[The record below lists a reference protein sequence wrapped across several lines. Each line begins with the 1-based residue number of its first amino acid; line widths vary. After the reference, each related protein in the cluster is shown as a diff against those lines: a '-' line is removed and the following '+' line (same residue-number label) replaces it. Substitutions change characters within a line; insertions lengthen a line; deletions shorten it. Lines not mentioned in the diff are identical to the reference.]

1 MTETIIV
8 AFISL
13 AGTLAGSYFA
23 QRKTTA
29 LIAYRIEQLEQKV
42 HAHNN
47 LIDRTYKLEEGQR
60 IQEEKIKVANNRI
73 SDLEKER

>member
-1 MTETIIV
+1 MTEAILV
-8 AFISL
+8 AIISL
-13 AGTLAGSYFA
+13 AGTLTGSYFA

-29 LIAYRIEQLEQKV
+29 LIAYRIEELEKKV

-60 IQEEKIKVANNRI
+60 LHEEKLNVANHRI
-73 SDLEKER
+73 ADLEKER

>member
-1 MTETIIV
+1 MTEAIIV
-8 AFISL
+8 AIISL

-29 LIAYRIEQLEQKV
+29 LIAYRIEQLEQRV

-60 IQEEKIKVANNRI
+60 IQEEKMNVANHRI
-73 SDLEKER
+73 ADLEKER